1 MRQYATF
8 GRVGNKFDLIAGPNA
23 DREGQKEAI
32 KGMIVAG
39 GNGKHEEVLLV
50 NIKSAPEKRRR
61 LDPKKGGSAPS
72 KKAAK

>member
-8 GRVGNKFDLIAGPNA
+8 GRVGDKFDLISGPNA

-32 KGMIVAG
+32 KEMTDKG

-61 LDPKKGGSAPS
+61 LDPSKGGKPS
-72 KKAAK
+72 KKKA